1 MNNKIPYTVIDTAG
15 QTTAVISVTI
25 PREKQPEVAKPL
37 MTIIKNIGQVCFIK
51 KSGRKNI
58 YRLQM
63 MGNELSVNGTM
74 AGAFYLL
81 NKLKRNKIRF
91 ETSGLKTLV
100 EAKVKNSS
108 VLIRFSKT
116 MVKSINKNVVSLRGM
131 NYLLWPGIKRKRT
144 TKQQKETLLKLARNY
159 PASGI
164 VFYERNKIQ
173 PLIYVKA
180 TNTFVWETSCGSGS
194 IAYALVSGR
203 SKILQPS
210 GSTATIKQ
218 TEKSFE
224 YKTKAVILP
233 MKGGEKYGTGT

>member
-15 QTTAVISVTI
+15 QTTAVISVPV
-25 PREKQPEVAKPL
+25 PRKKQPEVAKPL
-37 MTIIKNIGQVCFIK
+37 MAAVKNIGQVCFIK
-51 KSGRKNI
+51 KSRRKNI

-81 NKLKRNKIRF
+81 SKLKKNKIRF

-100 EAKVKNSS
+100 EAKVKNNS
-108 VLIRFSKT
+108 VLIRFSKS
-116 MVKSINKNVVSLRGM
+116 MVKSINKNVVSLRGI

-144 TKQQKETLLKLARNY
+144 TKQQKETLLKMARGY

-164 VFYERNKIQ
+164 VFYEKNRIQ

-180 TNTFVWETSCGSGS
+180 TNTFIWETSCGSGS
-194 IAYALVSGR
+194 IAYALISGR
-203 SKILQPS
+203 SKIVQPS
-210 GSTATIKQ
+210 GSTVTIRQ

-224 YKTKAVILP
+224 YKTQTTILP
-233 MKGGEKYGTGT
+233 TEGGE